1 MSANF
6 NAINDNLSSQ
16 TVVTLDFHGS
26 KIATFEADGKPHVAL
41 RSVCDAIG
49 LSWAGQREKVLRDPV
64 LSSTVRVTRTVAEDG
79 RLREMS
85 ALPLDM
91 LQGWLFKIDAS
102 RVRASLRP
110 RVIMFQRECYHALSA
125 YWSRGVAVQPAILR
139 DDLDG
144 LVTGLSPDVERVIGG
159 IIKKVIIKALD
170 DRLDGMIEDR
180 LARDPRMGA
189 VTAIPALLVAI
200 ERGVAK
206 RPRGFIQAVSNALT
220 RYCESSPHFTIH
232 RDVYGRKLFPREA
245 INEWIAKGGW
255 GPMKDRLDRKC
266 GGQSVLRLVG
276 KGPK

>member
-1 MSANF
+1 MNAN
-6 NAINDNLSSQ
+6 NTAINDNLSSNE
-16 TVVTLDFHGS
+16 VMTLDFHGS
-26 KIATFEADGKPHVAL
+26 KIATFEVDGKPYVAL

-79 RLREMS
+79 KVREMS
-85 ALPLDM
+85 SLPLDM
-91 LQGWLFKIDAS
+91 MQGWLFKIDAS

-110 RVIMFQRECYHALSA
+110 RVIMFQRECFHALSA
-125 YWSRGVAVQPAILR
+125 YWSQGMAVQPAILR

-144 LVTGLSPDVERVIGG
+144 LMTGMSPDVARAIGG
-159 IIKKVIIKALD
+159 IFKKVLVKALD
-170 DRLDGMIEDR
+170 DRLDDMIEDR

-189 VTAIPALLVAI
+189 VTAIPALQVAI

-220 RYCESSPHFTIH
+220 RYCESSPRFTVH

-245 INEWIAKGGW
+245 VNEWLAKGGW
-255 GPMKDRLDRKC
+255 GPMKDRLDRQC
-266 GGQSVLRLVG
+266 GGQNVFRLVD
-276 KGPK
+276 KAAK

>member
-1 MSANF
+1 MSAQNT
-6 NAINDNLSSQ
+6 AMNDNLSSNE
-16 TVVTLDFHGS
+16 VISLDFHGS
-26 KIATFEADGKPHVAL
+26 QIATFEVDGTPYVAL
-41 RSVCDAIG
+41 RSVCEAIG
-49 LSWAGQREKVLRDPV
+49 IAWNGQFEKVKRDPV

-102 RVRASLRP
+102 RVRSSLRT
-110 RVIMFQRECYHALSA
+110 RVIMFQRECYRALSA
-125 YWSRGVAVQPAILR
+125 YWSHGVAAQPAILR

-159 IIKKVIIKALD
+159 IFKKVIIKALD

-189 VTAIPALLVAI
+189 VTAIPALQVAV

-206 RPRGFIQAVSNALT
+206 RPRGFVQAVSNALT
-220 RYCESSPHFTIH
+220 RYCECSTRFTVH

-245 INEWIAKGGW
+245 INEWLAKGGW
-255 GPMKDRLDRKC
+255 GPLKDRLDRQT
-266 GGQSVLRLVG
+266 GGQNVLRLVD
-276 KGPK
+276 KGAK